1 MPNPRTTLPRGWLA
15 ALVALLALATA
26 QAVAVPQ
33 AGEAPAVDES
43 RAMRGVYAYALKHQ
57 PAHEALA
64 LIRPLLSAD
73 GTVEVQP
80 GDNTLVL
87 RDRKPALARILPVLM
102 SFDHPPQDLRFDI
115 RIVRAGPRRQVIS
128 PPLEAAPDSQLP
140 EDLVARLR
148 ELLRYDDYQVLA
160 KAAMSSREGEEVTYS
175 LGRDYSVSFR
185 PGTVMAGPAGQR
197 LKLEEFRI
205 RKQVENP
212 TNKGRRLEPRELF
225 HATLNLWIDRP
236 FSLVLAQDPS
246 RQEALVVA
254 ISCRR
259 ENDEP

>member
-1 MPNPRTTLPRGWLA
+1 MPNLRATF
-15 ALVALLALATA
+15 VALLALAALPAT
-26 QAVAVPQ
+26 AVPQ
-33 AGEAPAVDES
+33 DAEAPAARES
-43 RAMRGVYAYALKHQ
+43 RIVRGVYAYTLKHQ

-64 LIRPLLSAD
+64 QIRRLLSPE

-80 GDNTLVL
+80 GSNTLVI
-87 RDRKPALARILPVLM
+87 RDRKPAIARILPVLQ
-102 SFDHPPQDLRFDI
+102 SFDHPPRDLRFDI
-115 RIVRAGPRRQVIS
+115 RIVRAGQSRQVIS
-128 PPLEAAPDSQLP
+128 PPIEAAPADSELP
-140 EDLVARLR
+140 EDLVERLR
-148 ELLRYDDYQVLA
+148 DLLRYDDYQVLA

-175 LGRDYSVSFR
+175 LGSDYSVSFR
-185 PGTVMAGPAGQR
+185 PGTVMAGAAGQR

-212 TNKGRRLEPRELF
+212 TNKGRRLEPQELF
-225 HATLNLWIDRP
+225 HATLNLWIGRP

-259 ENDEP
+259 ESSEP